1 MISQAKPIATAVPLS
16 TLGALS
22 ALDAVGSTLLG
33 GLGKAHGG
41 AIKRHGASAK
51 QRFMRSTTAKV
62 ATGLGVAGLATSA
75 LNQAIR
81 REDQKAHLAATSGK
95 SMAKVE
101 RIWGSVT
108 DNTIAAGVSI
118 EEQVQLMQAMQ
129 DMGGLLD
136 VGVKTP
142 KAPLRF
148 FSDILQGTGAAAQD
162 VARKSNILVQALDVD
177 KSLCD
182 FGRTGQ
188 PRQRHPGATGTL
200 CAWPAWCLQVANWAQ
215 WRAKCA

>member
-1 MISQAKPIATAVPLS
+1 MA
-16 TLGALS
+16 
-22 ALDAVGSTLLG
+22 
-33 GLGKAHGG
+33 
-41 AIKRHGASAK
+41 AK
-51 QRFMRSTTAKV
+51 QHFMRSTTAKV

-108 DNTIAAGVSI
+108 DNAIATGQSV
-118 EEQVQLMQAMQ
+118 EKVGQLLQSAQ

-142 KAPLRF
+142 KAPLCF
-148 FSDILQGTGAAAQD
+148 FSDVMQGTGAAAQD
-162 VARKSNILVQALDVD
+162 VARMSNILVQAMDVD
-177 KSLCD
+177 LKKATVFTFKVCATHPTPRNMGKHMAGRFLGPRAMPSSQPCRLCSPSK
-182 FGRTGQ
+182 Q
-188 PRQRHPGATGTL
+188 LAKKQHSKLPSKQRQRRHGKQRQRRHGKQQQRPPSAGGGG
-200 CAWPAWCLQVANWAQ
+200 
-215 WRAKCA
+215 

>member
-22 ALDAVGSTLLG
+22 ALGAVGSALLG
-33 GLGKAHGG
+33 GLSKAHGG

-51 QRFMRSTTAKV
+51 QCFMRSTTAKV

-75 LNQAIR
+75 VNQAIR

-101 RIWGSVT
+101 RIYESVT
-108 DNTIAAGVSI
+108 NNAIATGQSI
-118 EEQVQLMQAMQ
+118 EKMGQLLQSVQ

-148 FSDILQGTGAAAQD
+148 FSDVMQGTGAAAQD
-162 VARKSNILVQALDVD
+162 VARNVQHPSA
-177 KSLCD
+177 SAGC
-182 FGRTGQ
+182 GQ
-188 PRQRHPGATGTL
+188 KPLRF
-200 CAWPAWCLQVANWAQ
+200 W
-215 WRAKCA
+215 